1 MAVFLNSKT
10 KKPARVGISHHV
22 SFMRPYGLF
31 DTPLVVFSNW
41 MTRFAYC
48 DDVAHKCDF
57 MGINYYGQV
66 GLLKLI
72 VHSNLIK
79 DLK

>member
-1 MAVFLNSKT
+1 VNNSKS
-10 KKPARVGISHHV
+10 KKPVRVGISHHV

-66 GLLKLI
+66 GYLC
-72 VHSNLIK
+72 
-79 DLK
+79 